1 MNDYTT
7 EDEALDRI
15 RQLWGQYGKFI
26 VILSILVAG
35 SFGGRNL
42 WMSYKNDSA
51 ENSSLNYSQLL
62 LAVDQKRF
70 EDAFEIGSEII
81 KTDTQSSYA
90 ELSSLFLAKISFE
103 KGDYDVAK
111 NILITLIESSSDL
124 NTGNV
129 ARERLARILLS
140 EDKADDSQKVLEESK
155 SMDLTNHLLE
165 LQGDIMKARGDLES
179 ALSFY
184 QKALAKNIINGQDS
198 NNLSLKLNDIENNLV
213 GTKQWHQI

>member
-1 MNDYTT
+1 VNDYTT

-42 WMSYKNDSA
+42 WMSHKNDSA

-213 GTKQWHQI
+213 ETKQ

>member
-1 MNDYTT
+1 VNDYTT

-42 WMSYKNDSA
+42 WVSYKNNSA

-70 EDAFEIGSEII
+70 EDAFEIGSEIV
-81 KTDTQSSYA
+81 KTDAQSSYA

-111 NILITLIESSSDL
+111 NTLIALIESSSDL

-140 EDKADDSQKVLEESK
+140 EGKADDSQKVLEKSK
-155 SMDLTNHLLE
+155 SMDLTKHLLE
-165 LQGDIMKARGDLES
+165 LQGDIMKARGSLES
-179 ALSFY
+179 ALSLY
-184 QKALAKNIINGQDS
+184 QRALAKNIINGQDS

-213 GTKQWHQI
+213 GTK

>member
-1 MNDYTT
+1 VNDYTT

-42 WMSYKNDSA
+42 WVSYKNNSA

-70 EDAFEIGSEII
+70 EDAFEIGSEIV
-81 KTDTQSSYA
+81 KTDAQSSYA

-111 NILITLIESSSDL
+111 NTLIALIESSSDL

-140 EDKADDSQKVLEESK
+140 EGKADDSQKVLEKSK
-155 SMDLTNHLLE
+155 SMDLTKHLLE
-165 LQGDIMKARGDLES
+165 LQGDIMKARGSLES
-179 ALSFY
+179 ALSLY
-184 QKALAKNIINGQDS
+184 QRALAKNIINGQDS
-198 NNLSLKLNDIENNLV
+198 NNLSLKLNDIENDLM
-213 GTKQWHQI
+213 GTK

>member
-15 RQLWGQYGKFI
+15 RQLWGQYGKVI

-42 WMSYKNDSA
+42 WVSYKSDSA

-70 EDAFEIGSEII
+70 EDAYEIGSKII
-81 KTDTQSSYA
+81 KTDAQSSYA

-111 NILITLIESSSDL
+111 NTLIALIESSSDL

-140 EDKADDSQKVLEESK
+140 EGKADDSQKVLEKSK
-155 SMDLTNHLLE
+155 SMDLTKHLLE
-165 LQGDIMKARGDLES
+165 LQGDIMKARGSLES
-179 ALSFY
+179 ALSLY
-184 QKALAKNIINGQDS
+184 QRALAKNIINGQDS
-198 NNLSLKLNDIENNLV
+198 NNLSLKLNDIENDLM
-213 GTKQWHQI
+213 GTK

>member
-1 MNDYTT
+1 VNDYTT

-62 LAVDQKRF
+62 LAIDQKRF

-213 GTKQWHQI
+213 GTKQ

>member
-81 KTDTQSSYA
+81 KTDAQSSYA

-111 NILITLIESSSDL
+111 NTLIALIESSSDL

-140 EDKADDSQKVLEESK
+140 EGKADDSQKVLEKSK
-155 SMDLTNHLLE
+155 SMDLTKHLLE

-179 ALSFY
+179 ALSLY
-184 QKALAKNIINGQDS
+184 QTALAKNVINGQDS

-213 GTKQWHQI
+213 GTK

>member
-15 RQLWGQYGKFI
+15 RQLWGQYGKVI

-42 WMSYKNDSA
+42 WVSYKSDSA

-70 EDAFEIGSEII
+70 EDAYEIGSEII
-81 KTDTQSSYA
+81 KTDAQSSYA

-111 NILITLIESSSDL
+111 NTLIAVIESSSDL

-140 EDKADDSQKVLEESK
+140 EGKADDSQKVLEESK
-155 SMDLTNHLLE
+155 SMDLANHLLE
-165 LQGDIMKARGDLES
+165 LQGDIMKARGDLKS
-179 ALSFY
+179 ALSLY

-213 GTKQWHQI
+213 GTK

>member
-1 MNDYTT
+1 MNNYTT

-26 VILSILVAG
+26 LILSILVAG

-213 GTKQWHQI
+213 GTK

>member
-1 MNDYTT
+1 VNDYTT

-26 VILSILVAG
+26 LILSILVAG

-70 EDAFEIGSEII
+70 EDAFGIGSEII
-81 KTDTQSSYA
+81 KTDAQSSYA

-213 GTKQWHQI
+213 GTKQ

>member
-1 MNDYTT
+1 VNDYTT

-213 GTKQWHQI
+213 GTK

>member
-35 SFGGRNL
+35 SFGGQNL

-81 KTDTQSSYA
+81 KTDAQSSYA

-111 NILITLIESSSDL
+111 NILIALIESSSDL

-140 EDKADDSQKVLEESK
+140 EGKADDSQKVLEKSK
-155 SMDLTNHLLE
+155 SMDLTKHLLE

-179 ALSFY
+179 ALSLY
-184 QKALAKNIINGQDS
+184 QTALAKNVINGQDS

-213 GTKQWHQI
+213 GTK

>member
-42 WMSYKNDSA
+42 WVSYKNNSA

-70 EDAFEIGSEII
+70 EDAFEIGSEIV
-81 KTDTQSSYA
+81 KTDAQSSYA

-111 NILITLIESSSDL
+111 NTLIALIESSSDL

-140 EDKADDSQKVLEESK
+140 EGKADDSQKVLEKSK
-155 SMDLTNHLLE
+155 SMDLTKHLLE
-165 LQGDIMKARGDLES
+165 LQGDIMKARGSLES
-179 ALSFY
+179 ALSLY
-184 QKALAKNIINGQDS
+184 QRALAKNIINGQDS
-198 NNLSLKLNDIENNLV
+198 NNLSLKLNEIENDLM
-213 GTKQWHQI
+213 GTK

>member
-15 RQLWGQYGKFI
+15 RQLWGQYGKVI

-42 WMSYKNDSA
+42 WVSYKSDSA

-70 EDAFEIGSEII
+70 EDAYEIGSEII
-81 KTDTQSSYA
+81 KTDAQSSYA

-140 EDKADDSQKVLEESK
+140 EGKADDSQKVLEESK
-155 SMDLTNHLLE
+155 SMDLANHLLE
-165 LQGDIMKARGDLES
+165 LQGDIMKARGDLKS
-179 ALSFY
+179 ALSLY

-213 GTKQWHQI
+213 GTK

>member
-81 KTDTQSSYA
+81 KTDAQSSYA

-111 NILITLIESSSDL
+111 NTLIDLIESSSDL

-140 EDKADDSQKVLEESK
+140 EGKTDDSQKVLENSK

-165 LQGDIMKARGDLES
+165 LQGDIMKASGNLES
-179 ALSFY
+179 ALSLY
-184 QKALAKNIINGQDS
+184 QKALAKNLINGQDS
-198 NNLSLKLNDIENNLV
+198 NNLNLKLNDIENNLV
-213 GTKQWHQI
+213 GTR

>member
-42 WMSYKNDSA
+42 WVSYKSDSA

-70 EDAFEIGSEII
+70 EDAYEIGSEII
-81 KTDTQSSYA
+81 KTDAQSSYA

-111 NILITLIESSSDL
+111 NTLIAVIESSSDL

-140 EDKADDSQKVLEESK
+140 EGKADDSQKVLEESK
-155 SMDLTNHLLE
+155 SMDLANHLLE
-165 LQGDIMKARGDLES
+165 LQGDIMKARGDLKS
-179 ALSFY
+179 ALSLY

-213 GTKQWHQI
+213 GTK

>member
-42 WMSYKNDSA
+42 WVSYKNNSA

-70 EDAFEIGSEII
+70 EDAFEIGSEIV
-81 KTDTQSSYA
+81 KTDAQSSYA

-111 NILITLIESSSDL
+111 NTLIALIESSSDL

-140 EDKADDSQKVLEESK
+140 EGKADDSQKVLEKSK
-155 SMDLTNHLLE
+155 SMDLTKHLLE
-165 LQGDIMKARGDLES
+165 LQGDIMKARGSLES
-179 ALSFY
+179 ALSLY
-184 QKALAKNIINGQDS
+184 QRALAKNIINGQDS
-198 NNLSLKLNDIENNLV
+198 NNLSLKLNDIENDLM
-213 GTKQWHQI
+213 GTK

>member
-1 MNDYTT
+1 VNDYTT

-42 WMSYKNDSA
+42 WVSYKNNSA

-70 EDAFEIGSEII
+70 EDAFEIGSEIV
-81 KTDTQSSYA
+81 KTDAQSSYA

-111 NILITLIESSSDL
+111 NTLIALIESSSDL
-124 NTGNV
+124 NTGNI

-140 EDKADDSQKVLEESK
+140 EGKADDSQKVLEKSK
-155 SMDLTNHLLE
+155 SMDLTKHLLE
-165 LQGDIMKARGDLES
+165 LQGDIMKARGSLES
-179 ALSFY
+179 ALSLY
-184 QKALAKNIINGQDS
+184 QRALAKNIINGQDS
-198 NNLSLKLNDIENNLV
+198 NNLSLKLNDIENDLM
-213 GTKQWHQI
+213 GTK

>member
-15 RQLWGQYGKFI
+15 RQLWGQYGKVI

-42 WMSYKNDSA
+42 WVSYKSDSA

-70 EDAFEIGSEII
+70 EDAYEIGSEII
-81 KTDTQSSYA
+81 KTDAQSSYA

-111 NILITLIESSSDL
+111 NTLIAVIESSSDL

-140 EDKADDSQKVLEESK
+140 EGKADDSQKILEESK
-155 SMDLTNHLLE
+155 SMDLANHLLE
-165 LQGDIMKARGDLES
+165 LQGDIMKARGDLKS
-179 ALSFY
+179 ALSLY

-213 GTKQWHQI
+213 GTK

>member
-1 MNDYTT
+1 MNNYTT

-26 VILSILVAG
+26 LILSILVAG

-81 KTDTQSSYA
+81 KTDAQSSYA

-111 NILITLIESSSDL
+111 NTLTALIESSSDL

-140 EDKADDSQKVLEESK
+140 EGKADDSQKVLENSK
-155 SMDLTNHLLE
+155 SLDLTNHLLE

-179 ALSFY
+179 ALSLY
-184 QKALAKNIINGQDS
+184 QKALAKNVINGQDS

-213 GTKQWHQI
+213 GTK

>member
-15 RQLWGQYGKFI
+15 RQLWGQYGKAI

-42 WMSYKNDSA
+42 WVSYKSDSA

-70 EDAFEIGSEII
+70 EDAYEIGSEII
-81 KTDTQSSYA
+81 KTDAQSSYA

-111 NILITLIESSSDL
+111 NTLTALIKSSSDL
-124 NTGNV
+124 NTGNI

-140 EDKADDSQKVLEESK
+140 EGKTDDSQKVLENSK

-179 ALSFY
+179 ALSLY
-184 QKALAKNIINGQDS
+184 QKALAKNVINGQDS
-198 NNLSLKLNDIENNLV
+198 SNLSLKLNDIKNNLA
-213 GTKQWHQI
+213 GTK

>member
-15 RQLWGQYGKFI
+15 RQLWGQYGKVI

-81 KTDTQSSYA
+81 KTDAQSSYA

-111 NILITLIESSSDL
+111 NTLIAVIESSSDL

-140 EDKADDSQKVLEESK
+140 EGKADDSQKILEESK

-179 ALSFY
+179 ALSLY

-213 GTKQWHQI
+213 GTK

>member
-26 VILSILVAG
+26 LILSILVAG

-111 NILITLIESSSDL
+111 NTLIALIESSSDL

-140 EDKADDSQKVLEESK
+140 EGKADDSQKVLEKSK
-155 SMDLTNHLLE
+155 SMDLTKHLLE
-165 LQGDIMKARGDLES
+165 LQGDIMKARGSLES
-179 ALSFY
+179 ALSLY
-184 QKALAKNIINGQDS
+184 QRALAKNIINGQDS
-198 NNLSLKLNDIENNLV
+198 NNLSLKLNDIENDLM
-213 GTKQWHQI
+213 GTK

>member
-213 GTKQWHQI
+213 ETKQ

>member
-1 MNDYTT
+1 VNDYTT

-179 ALSFY
+179 ALSLY
-184 QKALAKNIINGQDS
+184 QKALAKNIINRQES

-213 GTKQWHQI
+213 GTK

>member
-81 KTDTQSSYA
+81 KTDAQSSYA

-111 NILITLIESSSDL
+111 NILIALIESSSDL

-140 EDKADDSQKVLEESK
+140 EGKADDSQKVLEKSK
-155 SMDLTNHLLE
+155 SMDLTKHLLE

-179 ALSFY
+179 ALSLY
-184 QKALAKNIINGQDS
+184 QTALAKNVINGQDS

-213 GTKQWHQI
+213 GTK

>member
-15 RQLWGQYGKFI
+15 RQLWGQYGKVI

-42 WMSYKNDSA
+42 WVSYKSDSA

-70 EDAFEIGSEII
+70 EDAYEIGSEII
-81 KTDTQSSYA
+81 KTDAQSSYA

-111 NILITLIESSSDL
+111 NTLIAVIESSSDL

-140 EDKADDSQKVLEESK
+140 EGKANDSQKILEESK
-155 SMDLTNHLLE
+155 SMDLANHLLE
-165 LQGDIMKARGDLES
+165 LQGDIMKARGDLKS
-179 ALSFY
+179 ALSLY

-213 GTKQWHQI
+213 GTK

>member
-179 ALSFY
+179 ALSLY
-184 QKALAKNIINGQDS
+184 QKALAKNIINRQES

-213 GTKQWHQI
+213 GTK

>member
-140 EDKADDSQKVLEESK
+140 EGKADDSQKVLEESK

-213 GTKQWHQI
+213 GTKQ

>member
-1 MNDYTT
+1 VNDYTT

-179 ALSFY
+179 ALSLY

-213 GTKQWHQI
+213 GTKQ

>member
-1 MNDYTT
+1 MNNYTT

-26 VILSILVAG
+26 LILSILVAG

-81 KTDTQSSYA
+81 KTDAQSSYA

-140 EDKADDSQKVLEESK
+140 EGKADDSQKVLEESK
-155 SMDLTNHLLE
+155 SMDLANHLLE
-165 LQGDIMKARGDLES
+165 LQGDIMKARGDLKS
-179 ALSFY
+179 ALSLY

-213 GTKQWHQI
+213 GTK

>member
-1 MNDYTT
+1 MNDYTS

-81 KTDTQSSYA
+81 KTDAQSSYA

-111 NILITLIESSSDL
+111 NTLIALIESSSDL

-140 EDKADDSQKVLEESK
+140 EGKADDSQKVLEKSK

-179 ALSFY
+179 ALSLY
-184 QKALAKNIINGQDS
+184 QTALAKNVINGQDS

-213 GTKQWHQI
+213 GTK

>member
-1 MNDYTT
+1 
-7 EDEALDRI
+7 
-15 RQLWGQYGKFI
+15 
-26 VILSILVAG
+26 
-35 SFGGRNL
+35 
-42 WMSYKNDSA
+42 MSYKNDSA

-140 EDKADDSQKVLEESK
+140 EGKADDSQKVLEKSK
-155 SMDLTNHLLE
+155 SMDLTKHLLE

-213 GTKQWHQI
+213 GTKQ

>member
-165 LQGDIMKARGDLES
+165 LQGDIMKARGDLQS

-213 GTKQWHQI
+213 GTKQ

>member
-1 MNDYTT
+1 VNDYTT

-15 RQLWGQYGKFI
+15 RQLWGQYGKVI

-42 WMSYKNDSA
+42 WVSYKSDSA

-70 EDAFEIGSEII
+70 EDAYEIGSEII
-81 KTDTQSSYA
+81 KTDAQSSYA

-111 NILITLIESSSDL
+111 NTLIAVIESSSDL

-140 EDKADDSQKVLEESK
+140 EGKADDSQKVLEESK
-155 SMDLTNHLLE
+155 SMDLANHLLE
-165 LQGDIMKARGDLES
+165 LQGDIMKARGDLKS
-179 ALSFY
+179 ALSLY

-213 GTKQWHQI
+213 GTK

>member
-1 MNDYTT
+1 VNDYTT

-15 RQLWGQYGKFI
+15 RQLWGQYGKFV

-42 WMSYKNDSA
+42 WMSYKHDSA

-111 NILITLIESSSDL
+111 NTLIALIESSSDL

-140 EDKADDSQKVLEESK
+140 EGKADDSQKVLEKSS

-165 LQGDIMKARGDLES
+165 LQGDIMKARGDLKS
-179 ALSFY
+179 ALSLY
-184 QKALAKNIINGQDS
+184 QKAIAKNVLTGQDS
-198 NNLSLKLNDIENNLV
+198 NNLSLKLNDIKNNLV
-213 GTKQWHQI
+213 RTK

>member
-1 MNDYTT
+1 VNDYTT

-42 WMSYKNDSA
+42 WVSYKNNSA

-70 EDAFEIGSEII
+70 EDAFEIGSEIV
-81 KTDTQSSYA
+81 KTDAQSSYA

-111 NILITLIESSSDL
+111 NTLIALIESSSDL

-140 EDKADDSQKVLEESK
+140 EGKADDSQKVLEKSK
-155 SMDLTNHLLE
+155 SMDLTKHLLE
-165 LQGDIMKARGDLES
+165 LQGDIMKARGSPES
-179 ALSFY
+179 ALSLY
-184 QKALAKNIINGQDS
+184 QRALAKNIINGQDS
-198 NNLSLKLNDIENNLV
+198 NNLSLKLNDIENDLM
-213 GTKQWHQI
+213 GTK